1 MKNQKSSKTLQTQ
14 TEASTKPNKRQV
26 ENITKYLEHISQ
38 ILIQCL
44 KFESI
49 LTANIDPGLLVDK

>member
-1 MKNQKSSKTLQTQ
+1 MHKTKHKAT
-14 TEASTKPNKRQV
+14 
-26 ENITKYLEHISQ
+26 LEHISQ

-49 LTANIDPGLLVDK
+49 LTANIEPGLLVDK